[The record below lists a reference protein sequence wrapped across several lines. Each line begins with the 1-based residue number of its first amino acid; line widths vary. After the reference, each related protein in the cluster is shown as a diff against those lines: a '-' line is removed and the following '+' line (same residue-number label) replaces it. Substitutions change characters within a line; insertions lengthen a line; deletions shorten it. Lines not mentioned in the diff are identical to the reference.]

1 MNLVFNV
8 QLSRCANPSY
18 FACQKILNQVLG
30 LISQGESADQ
40 HLSGIVLSGV
50 FGSDEVVC
58 WHLCLHAI
66 IHQRCR
72 DLHDVLPPC
81 QLPHSQ
87 NKLLKSSSDR
97 AQHVSWDTILQRLVT
112 KSVSIT
118 KRFSSTISIFSS
130 FLLFISVSNIEL
142 LPAAHKIFFPSI
154 LIGCKYRGT
163 LLNLNCPIT

>member
-58 WHLCLHAI
+58 
-66 IHQRCR
+66 
-72 DLHDVLPPC
+72 
-81 QLPHSQ
+81 
-87 NKLLKSSSDR
+87 
-97 AQHVSWDTILQRLVT
+97 
-112 KSVSIT
+112 
-118 KRFSSTISIFSS
+118 
-130 FLLFISVSNIEL
+130 
-142 LPAAHKIFFPSI
+142 
-154 LIGCKYRGT
+154 
-163 LLNLNCPIT
+163 